1 MFFANL
7 GSDEGIEFP
16 CLSLVLEVQQGLL
29 EDGQIAGTKGSLHEG
44 YLEAALA
51 RPLNAYHY
59 GGQSDLIALACYL
72 WHGIAEAHA
81 FNDGNKRT
89 ATVVM
94 AMFLEMNGVTFH
106 ESVPEHEIGQF
117 VDNLYKERCFERERL
132 EFYLRTRCCWI
143 EEDAS

>member
-16 CLSLVLEVQQGLL
+16 CLSLVLEAHRDILNV
-29 EDGQIAGTKGSLHEG
+29 GQLTGTKGTLHEG

-59 GGQSDLIALACYL
+59 GGQSDLIVLASYL

-94 AMFLEMNGVTFH
+94 AMFLAMNGVRFH

-117 VDNLYKERCFERERL
+117 VDNLCKEGRFERERL

-143 EEDAS
+143 EEDDP

>member
-7 GSDEGIEFP
+7 ESHEGIEFP
-16 CLSLVLEVQQGLL
+16 CLSLVLELQRGIL
-29 EDGQIAGTKGSLHEG
+29 EPGQLAGTKGKIHEG
-44 YLEAALA
+44 YLDAALA

-59 GGQSDLIALACYL
+59 GGQCDLIVLASYL
-72 WHGIAEAHA
+72 WHGLAEAHA

-94 AMFLEMNGVTFH
+94 AVFLEMNGVTFH

-117 VDNLYKERCFERERL
+117 VENLCQEGCFERERL

>member
-7 GSDEGIEFP
+7 EPDEGVEFP
-16 CLSLVLEVQQGLL
+16 SLSLVLEIQQGIL
-29 EDGQIAGTKGSLHEG
+29 EDGQISGTKGPAHEG

-59 GGQSDLIALACYL
+59 GGQCDVIALASYL
-72 WHGIAEAHA
+72 WHGLAEAHA

-94 AMFLEMNGVTFH
+94 AVFLEMNGVTFH
-106 ESVPEHEIGQF
+106 DSVPEEEIGQF
-117 VDNLYKERCFERERL
+117 VDNLYKAGCFERQRL
-132 EFYLRTRCCWI
+132 ESFLRTRCCWI
-143 EEDAS
+143 TD